1 MTPTTARGIETVPL
15 TDRDREILS
24 GQLFTRGRFARDLA
38 MLPLG
43 LFAGVAL
50 CGLPVGLL
58 VLLVAGLD
66 YLLGT
71 SLLQHRVTGL
81 LFLALWVALTLV
93 AFAYS
98 MRHSVAE
105 YRSRF
110 AANAPLKA
118 DLASGVKHCEALR
131 IEEALCVQE
140 NEHSGLGYFCRV
152 ADGRVIFVID
162 YASASWEDEDLAE
175 GYRRGVDPRQ
185 ERFVPTDTLRLC
197 QAAASGY
204 VFEED
209 FSGAPVPRV
218 EGIYWT
224 DVTRLPDS
232 GTFIDQP
239 WEKVRSTCAQA
250 EKRVDWT
257 EVIERAVRSAASN

>member
-1 MTPTTARGIETVPL
+1 MTPKTPRNLETVPL
-15 TDRDREILS
+15 TDRDREILRGS
-24 GQLFTRGRFARDLA
+24 RFTRVQYARDLA
-38 MLPLG
+38 MLPVG
-43 LFAGVAL
+43 LLACAAL
-50 CGLPVGLL
+50 AGLPVGLL
-58 VLLVAGLD
+58 ALLVVGLD
-66 YLLGT
+66 ALLGT
-71 SLLQHRVTGL
+71 SLLQNRGTGL
-81 LFLALWVALTLV
+81 LFLTVWIVLTVV

-98 MRHSVAE
+98 ARRALAE
-105 YRSRF
+105 TRSRY
-110 AANAPLKA
+110 AASAPLEA
-118 DLASGVKHCEALR
+118 DLASGVKQCEALR

-152 ADGRVIFVID
+152 ADGRVIFVLD

-197 QAAASGY
+197 RAAASGY
-204 VFEED
+204 VFEEE

-232 GTFIDQP
+232 GTFVRRP
-239 WEKVRSTCAQA
+239 WEKIRSTCAQA
-250 EKRVDWT
+250 EKRVDWA
-257 EVIERAVRSAASN
+257 EVIERAERSETRR

>member
-1 MTPTTARGIETVPL
+1 MTPDTLPGRQTVPL
-15 TDRDREILS
+15 TDEDRAILR
-24 GQLFTRGRFARDLA
+24 GYLFTRARFVRDLA
-38 MLPLG
+38 MMPMG
-43 LFAGVAL
+43 AFALVAL

-58 VLLVAGLD
+58 VLLVAGVD
-66 YLLGT
+66 HVLGL
-71 SLLQHRVTGL
+71 SVLQHPATGL
-81 LFLALWVALTLV
+81 LFLGLWLLLV
-93 AFAYS
+93 AVAGFYS
-98 MRHSVAE
+98 MRHTVAE
-105 YRSRF
+105 YRARF
-110 AANAPLKA
+110 AANAPLQA
-118 DLASGVKHCEALR
+118 DLAAGVKEIETLR

-140 NEHSGLGYFCRV
+140 NEHGGLGYFCRV

-162 YASASWEDEDLAE
+162 SASASWEDEDLAE

-197 QAAASGY
+197 RAAASGY
-204 VFEED
+204 VFEEE

-232 GTFIDQP
+232 GTFVRRP
-239 WEKVRSTCAQA
+239 WKKIRSTCAQA

-257 EVIERAVRSAASN
+257 EVIERAERSETRR

>member
-1 MTPTTARGIETVPL
+1 MTPKAPRSCETVPL
-15 TDRDREILS
+15 TDRDREILR
-24 GQLFTRGRFARDLA
+24 GQLFTRAQFARDLA

-43 LFAGVAL
+43 LLVCTAL

-58 VLLVAGLD
+58 VLLVVGLD
-66 YLLGT
+66 ALLGT
-71 SLLQHRVTGL
+71 SLLQAPVTGL
-81 LFLALWVALTLV
+81 LFFGLWVVLAAL

-98 MRHSVAE
+98 ARRALAE
-105 YRSRF
+105 TRSRY
-110 AANAPLKA
+110 AANAPLEA
-118 DLASGVKHCEALR
+118 DLASGMKQCEALR

-162 YASASWEDEDLAE
+162 DESASWEDEDLAA

-185 ERFVPTDTLRLC
+185 ERFVPTDTLRLYR
-197 QAAASGY
+197 AAASGY
-204 VFEED
+204 VFEEE

-232 GTFIDQP
+232 GTFVRRP
-239 WEKVRSTCAQA
+239 WEKIRSTCAQA
-250 EKRVDWT
+250 AKRVDWA
-257 EVIERAVRSAASN
+257 EVIERAERSASSN